1 MTLKVCKA
9 VIVAA
14 TFAVWLPVAASAATA
29 AAQAP
34 SGNSAAF
41 GWPPAP
47 RFGCL
52 ASPQAAINCFVID
65 GVATNLM
72 TIPPGMTLQQYEVYS
87 IAVWNILQSDSDTMV
102 LVGMMSAVADAM
114 PPTNS
119 NGSPNQAAQNAAV
132 NAIVEAML
140 DNSLI
145 TLPAATSQGQM
156 QAFAQQLVARMNPS
170 GEISL
175 SPGVLLRVIDSYVV
189 KATSSG
195 AVNWTSANNAISAAI
210 NSLVAT
216 GIMKIPSSVQTS
228 QVDQF
233 ASQLAQI
240 IYAYKQA
247 TGKGNL

>member
-1 MTLKVCKA
+1 MRLKVYKA
-9 VIVAA
+9 VILAA
-14 TFAVWLPVAASAATA
+14 TFAVWLPVAASAANA
-29 AAQAP
+29 AAPAQ
-34 SGNSAAF
+34 SSNSAAPDSPF
-41 GWPPAP
+41 AP
-47 RFGCL
+47 RFSCL
-52 ASPQAAINCFVID
+52 TNPQAAIDCFVMD

-72 TIPPGMTLQQYEVYS
+72 TIPAGMSLQQYEAYS
-87 IAVWNILQSDSDTMV
+87 VAIWNILQSDSDTMM
-102 LVGMMSAVADAM
+102 LVGTMSAVADAM

-119 NGSPNQAAQNAAV
+119 DGSANQAAQNAAV

-140 DNSLI
+140 ENTLI

-189 KATSSG
+189 QATSNG
-195 AVNWTSANNAISAAI
+195 TVNWTNADNAISGAI

-216 GIMKIPSSVQTS
+216 GIMKIPSNVQTT

-233 ASQLAQI
+233 ATQLAQI

-247 TGKGNL
+247 TGKTKL